1 MTKCYPAQ
9 GHAPLPLQNPPPT
22 APIPEAHTLW
32 EEGMQQRVT
41 KSGISSTSHEAVF
54 RKGEGMR
61 TVLKIIGHHNH
72 SLEHIEKHRSSLS
85 SFESGFHII
94 KGAFYCCMFLR
105 KSTEC
110 KLAPWKPTALHYG
123 MQSMHFLKWLSCL
136 ETANISDEQVG

>member
-1 MTKCYPAQ
+1 M
-9 GHAPLPLQNPPPT
+9 LPCPGARSPPSSEPSPT
-22 APIPEAHTLW
+22 APTPEAHTLW
-32 EEGMQQRVT
+32 EGGMQQRVA

-54 RKGEGMR
+54 RKGEGMH
-61 TVLKIIGHHNH
+61 TVLKSIGHHNH

-105 KSTEC
+105 ESTEC
-110 KLAPWKPTALHYG
+110 KLVPWKPTALHYG

-136 ETANISDEQVG
+136 EIANKPDEQVG